1 MMSLTAQLKRN
12 KGYFILYALFLLGW
26 GVIQLFFS
34 QTDLFLAINSTH
46 NSFSDF
52 FFYWITYLGDGLA
65 CVAVILVLLF
75 IRYWQAILGIIVFLL
90 SGLIAQL
97 LKRFV
102 FSEYRR
108 PFAELNDQYDLYS
121 VPGVEQV
128 LTLSFPS
135 GHTVTAF
142 ALTFFISS
150 LTGTSNRSWWF
161 CLLAIMIGFSRIY
174 LGQHYMIDVYVGSI
188 IGVLTALLVIVF
200 LEEPLKQKLGRKS
213 LLNR

>member
-1 MMSLTAQLKRN
+1 MMSLSAQLKKN
-12 KGYFILYALFLLGW
+12 KGYFIFYVLFLLAW
-26 GVIQLFFS
+26 GVIQLFFT
-34 QTDLFLAINSTH
+34 QADLFLAINNTH
-46 NSFSDF
+46 NSVSDF

-65 CVAVILVLLF
+65 FVAVILILLF

-102 FSEYRR
+102 YSDHMR
-108 PFAELNDQYDLYS
+108 PFAELSDQNDLYS

-150 LTGTSNRSWWF
+150 LTGTSSKSWLF
-161 CLLAIMIGFSRIY
+161 CLLAILIGFSRIY

-188 IGVLTALLVIVF
+188 IGVLTALLVIAF
-200 LEEPLKQKLGRKS
+200 LEEPLKQKFGSKS
-213 LLNR
+213 LRNR